1 MKLAIIGGAGYTGG
15 EVLRYVLQHPQLS
28 TCDITVVSSSHAGK
42 PVWHAHG
49 DLEGYTSLTFAEA
62 YTGADVVI
70 LCLGHGASTQWMV
83 EHDAIASHRVI
94 DLGNDFRIEHASSPW
109 VYGLPE
115 AHRDRIR
122 TATRVANPGCFATAI
137 QLGLLPLATTGQCT
151 GDVVVHAI
159 TGSTGAGQAPSATS
173 HYSWREHNVQAYKV
187 FEHQH
192 EPEILQTLGD
202 VRMHFVP
209 VRGPFTR
216 GIYASIVIPG
226 SFDRDAV
233 LAQYR
238 TAYASHPMVRVM
250 EASPDLKS
258 VVNTSLCRIG
268 IATSDTAMVITSVI
282 DNLGKGAAG
291 QAIQNLNLM
300 CGFDETSGLFPKPL
314 AY

>member
-1 MKLAIIGGAGYTGG
+1 MKLAIVGGAGYTGG
-15 EVLRYVLQHPQLS
+15 EVLRYVLQHPELRS
-28 TCDITVVSSSHAGK
+28 WDVEVVSASHARK

-49 DLEGYTSLTFAEA
+49 DLEGYTPLVFAEA
-62 YTGADVVI
+62 YTGADVTI
-70 LCLGHGASTQWMV
+70 LCLGHGASTAWMA
-83 EHDAIASHRVI
+83 EHNIDAHQRVI

-115 AHRDRIR
+115 MHRERIR

-137 QLGLLPLATTGQCT
+137 QLGLLPLATSGQCT
-151 GDVVVHAI
+151 GDVVVHAV
-159 TGSTGAGQAPSATS
+159 TGSTGAGQAPSPTS
-173 HYSWREHNVQAYKV
+173 HYSWREHNMQAYKV

-192 EPEILQTLGD
+192 EPEMRQTLGD

-216 GIYASIVIPG
+216 GIYASIVLPG
-226 SFDRDAV
+226 DFNRDAV

-238 TAYASHPMVRVM
+238 EMYATHPMVRVM
-250 EASPDLKS
+250 DGSPDLKS

-268 IATSDTAMVITSVI
+268 IAASDSALVITSVI

-291 QAIQNLNLM
+291 QAMQNLNLM
-300 CGFDETSGLFPKPL
+300 CGFEETLGLFAKPL